1 MERVI
6 LTMVMVI
13 ICMFLLL
20 LQKNLVYKWIWIEPS
35 ENSREDELYTTE
47 LLKGLVERLND
58 TTELLDILPA
68 IQ

>member
-20 LQKNLVYKWIWIEPS
+20 LQKNLVYKWI
-35 ENSREDELYTTE
+35 
-47 LLKGLVERLND
+47 
-58 TTELLDILPA
+58 
-68 IQ
+68 